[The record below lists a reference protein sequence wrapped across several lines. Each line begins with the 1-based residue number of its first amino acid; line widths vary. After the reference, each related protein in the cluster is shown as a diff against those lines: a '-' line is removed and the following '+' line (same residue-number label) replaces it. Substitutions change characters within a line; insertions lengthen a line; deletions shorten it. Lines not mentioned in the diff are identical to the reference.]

1 LGFPTKIQEEFR
13 FAMEGG
19 NNQPRKISSG
29 LSAAKLLLGTSAT
42 EPVLSSGVEWD
53 ESEVVW
59 SGDYEETAKEPQIIS
74 GLSGIS
80 LSNGSSSIGGNRNG
94 STNNVARRRVGIEQG
109 VSGLSVALVDDRR
122 SLGRSS
128 LSRNPASLAMAR
140 MIPAGASVKPRSSD
154 EYSGSARM
162 YHRSAPVNVPPWSKN
177 NQSSMKPQLTANP
190 GLEEVEDDDENDE
203 ERLPPHEIT
212 AREHA
217 RTQMTTFSMCEGLGR
232 TLKGRDQSRVRNAV
246 WRQTGFLD

>member
-1 LGFPTKIQEEFR
+1 
-13 FAMEGG
+13 MEGG
-19 NNQPRKISSG
+19 NNRPRKISSG
-29 LSAAKLLLGTSAT
+29 LSAAKLLLGSSAT
-42 EPVLSSGVEWD
+42 EPVLSNGVEWD

-80 LSNGSSSIGGNRNG
+80 LSNGNTSNGGNLYE
-94 STNNVARRRVGIEQG
+94 NNSNAGTRRAGFEQG
-109 VSGLSVALVDDRR
+109 VSGLSVALADDRR

-128 LSRNPASLAMAR
+128 LSRNPASMAMAR
-140 MIPAGASVKPRSSD
+140 KIPAGAFVKPRSS
-154 EYSGSARM
+154 EEFSGSARM
-162 YHRSAPVNVPPWSKN
+162 YHRSAPVNVPPWSKS
-177 NQSSMKPQLTANP
+177 NQNSMKPQLTANP

-212 AREHA
+212 ARDYA

>member
-1 LGFPTKIQEEFR
+1 
-13 FAMEGG
+13 MEGG
-19 NNQPRKISSG
+19 KNRPPKISSG
-29 LSAAKLLLGTSAT
+29 LSAAKLLLGTSAM
-42 EPVLSSGVEWD
+42 EPVLSTEPEPVLSNGVEWD

-59 SGDYEETAKEPQIIS
+59 SGDYEEAPKEPQIKS

-80 LSNGSSSIGGNRNG
+80 PSNGFISIGGSRNG
-94 STNNVARRRVGIEQG
+94 SNINAARRRVGIEHG
-109 VSGLSVALVDDRR
+109 LSGLSVALADDRR

-128 LSRNPASLAMAR
+128 LSRSPASVATAR
-140 MIPAGASVKPRSSD
+140 MIPTGASVKPRSSE

-177 NQSSMKPQLTANP
+177 NQSSMKSQLMANP

-212 AREHA
+212 AREYA
-217 RTQMTTFSMCEGLGR
+217 RSQMTTFSMCEGFGR